1 MATEMVVL
9 EQEIHY
15 VISTEEIV
23 FGALLLAITLAIHG
37 SGMLLTLRASNTLK
51 GWHERL
57 PSPSYTFA
65 LAIVI
70 VAAWIIVLVNL
81 FEIMVWAGFFVF
93 SDAIRNPS
101 RAFYYALVNF
111 CTLNSGYLPLR
122 WRLLEGMLA
131 MAGLLTFAWSTGVLF
146 TLAQDFQATALQIR
160 ELRHKKRHAGH
171 SPAAP
176 HPSGDSGST

>member
-1 MATEMVVL
+1 MMTQIVVMEEEL
-9 EQEIHY
+9 HY
-15 VISTEEIV
+15 AISTEEIL
-23 FGALLLAITLAIHG
+23 FGALLLAVTLAIHG
-37 SGMLLTLRASNTLK
+37 SGMLLILRISNTLK
-51 GWHERL
+51 EWHARL
-57 PSPSYTFA
+57 PTPSYTFA
-65 LAIVI
+65 LGIVI

-93 SDAIRNPS
+93 SDAIHNPS

-146 TLAQDFQATALQIR
+146 TLAQDFQTKALQIR
-160 ELRHKKRHAGH
+160 ELRLKKRHAGR
-171 SPAAP
+171 SPTP
-176 HPSGDSGST
+176 PRPSSDSSQT